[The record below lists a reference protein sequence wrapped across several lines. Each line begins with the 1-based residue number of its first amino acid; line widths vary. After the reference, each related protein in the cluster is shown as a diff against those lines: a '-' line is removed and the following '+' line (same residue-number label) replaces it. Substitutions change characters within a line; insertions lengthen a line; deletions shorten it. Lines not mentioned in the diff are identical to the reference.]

1 VLAMLATHPRLTP
14 YGSPKRTWACGF

>member
-14 YGSPKRTWACGF
+14 FGSPKRTWACGF